1 MTGLGE
7 FVSGIAAGLALSGLV
22 WLALRASTRQRP
34 ADETARRLT
43 RVLSG
48 PAERSRLSS
57 R

>member
-7 FVSGIAAGLALSGLV
+7 FVSCIAEGLALSGLV

-43 RVLSG
+43 RVLLR
-48 PAERSRLSS
+48 AEERSGLSS
-57 R
+57 